1 MEKRIISDFNI
12 RKKRIV
18 KKQILIAVEGNNK
31 TEKLYFNNFDKRN
44 VNYRINYAKGN
55 ETDPLNLVKHLIN
68 EIHNMDLNLQAGDK
82 AFCVFDIDDKI
93 AKSRIIKA
101 ALVLAKK
108 NNIEVITSTPCFEL
122 WFLLHFT
129 YSTAYVN
136 NNQVIKQLRKYLNY
150 EKNMDIY
157 NKINLKIN
165 DAIINAKKL
174 ENYQIT
180 NNKVIGDVNVN
191 PNTEVYKLVEYLLKK
206 NSLVSF

>member
-206 NSLVSF
+206 TH

>member
-1 MEKRIISDFNI
+1 MGKRIISNFSK
-12 RKKRIV
+12 RKERIV

-68 EIHNMDLNLQAGDK
+68 EIKNMDLNLQAGDK

-93 AKSRIIKA
+93 TKSKIINE
-101 ALVLAKK
+101 ALDLAKK

-129 YSTAYVN
+129 YSTAYMSN
-136 NNQVIKQLRKYLNY
+136 MQVIKNLRKYINY
-150 EKNMDIY
+150 EKNIDIY
-157 NKINLKIN
+157 NKIVLKTN
-165 DAIINAKKL
+165 EAILNAKKL
-174 ENYQIT
+174 EKYQIA
-180 NNKVIGDVNVN
+180 NNNIIGNINAN
-191 PNTEVYKLVEYLLKK
+191 PNTEVYKLVEYLKK
-206 NSLVSF
+206 TN